1 VIVHLLSQMGLNVV
15 GAKLTG
21 AARYRDMLSFKDAGA
36 SAIYDFVDAGLPS
49 SAVDE
54 ATYREALPYL
64 LSLIARDKPDVVVAE
79 AGASPLE
86 PYNGA
91 IAKEMI
97 RNHVRFKLLC
107 AQDPYAVVGVQTA
120 FQRNPDLVAGGAANT
135 DAAIALVKK
144 LSGLPALN
152 LMDPRSHEQLGK
164 MLRKAL
170 A

>member
-1 VIVHLLSQMGLNVV
+1 M
-15 GAKLTG
+15 
-21 AARYRDMLSFKDAGA
+21 
-36 SAIYDFVDAGLPS
+36 
-49 SAVDE
+49 
-54 ATYREALPYL
+54 
-64 LSLIARDKPDVVVAE
+64 VAE

-97 RNHVRFKLLC
+97 RDHVKFKLLC

-120 FQRNPDLVAGGAANT
+120 FKRNPDLVAGGAANT

-152 LMDPRSHEQLGK
+152 LMDPASRGQLGE

-170 A
+170 NL

>member
-1 VIVHLLSQMGLNVV
+1 MGLNVV

-21 AARYRDMLSFKDAGA
+21 AARYRDMLSFGDAGA
-36 SAIYDFVDAGLPS
+36 TAIYDFVDAGLPS

-54 ATYREALPYL
+54 TTYREVLPYL

-97 RNHVRFKLLC
+97 RDHVKFKLLC
-107 AQDPYAVVGVQTA
+107 AQDPYAVVGVQAA

-152 LMDPRSHEQLGK
+152 LMDPASHAQLAK

-170 A
+170 NL